1 MYSDTSLW
9 LSAPKR
15 WLQQAAIAI
24 LKDWSLEML
33 LPRCAWWTASME
45 KLFHSKMDVGTAG
58 MPPSHLPAHRLS
70 LQPDR
75 WHPPATFSACTQAT
89 ARLSEAALVKQ
100 KAWISKNFAP
110 AARKRAPPAH

>member
-15 WLQQAAIAI
+15 WLQQPATAI

-33 LPRCAWWTASME
+33 LPRCAWSTASME

-75 WHPPATFSACTQAT
+75 CHRFRVHAGDRAAVRGGSREAEGVYLKKIRACGAKKGSASSQQG
-89 ARLSEAALVKQ
+89 E
-100 KAWISKNFAP
+100 
-110 AARKRAPPAH
+110 